1 MNGAGVQQTKR
12 RSARLSAEGAE
23 ENEPPVKKS
32 KMGASQ
38 TTSVST
44 KELDGDSGTVAKKK
58 RKGMDLSFVA
68 ALDGMAW

>member
-1 MNGAGVQQTKR
+1 
-12 RSARLSAEGAE
+12 
-23 ENEPPVKKS
+23 
-32 KMGASQ
+32 MGASQ